1 MRRPR
6 ASNPLQGLAAPFA
19 SRNTLR
25 DLRRSS
31 DSVTLYSSFAEALPG
46 ALVCFPSAVLLAFLL
61 VFVEHGAI
69 AHAFSHLGNRPDT
82 EQLGGPTSTESPC
95 DQCPA
100 FNAVA
105 GGPPPAPALAAQAKA
120 SDRPATE
127 HFQSAPDRTTPPT
140 GAAARPDS
148 SDAAG
153 AALKHGAAVPAYQEI
168 GMDKCSIALLVF
180 GLATTAAP
188 RAAEHA
194 HKHGV
199 VSLKVAVEA
208 SSISLQMEA
217 PLDSLVGFEHAPRNS
232 AQSQAVQ
239 AMFERIN
246 SPQKLFGVDAAG
258 ERTLKS
264 HSAKSDALNRMAA
277 KKADRA
283 DEHAD
288 LDVSV
293 EFDCK
298 RASAVRSV
306 DLSGLLAAFPR
317 IQRIDAQIA
326 SPAGQFSRV
335 CDDPT
340 RPRWGR

>member
-1 MRRPR
+1 LTRSPEDCRPR
-6 ASNPLQGLAAPFA
+6 LPWPRWLKLRIGPQPSISNPRPIA
-19 SRNTLR
+19 RLR
-25 DLRRSS
+25 
-31 DSVTLYSSFAEALPG
+31 
-46 ALVCFPSAVLLAFLL
+46 
-61 VFVEHGAI
+61 
-69 AHAFSHLGNRPDT
+69 
-82 EQLGGPTSTESPC
+82 
-95 DQCPA
+95 
-100 FNAVA
+100 
-105 GGPPPAPALAAQAKA
+105 
-120 SDRPATE
+120 
-127 HFQSAPDRTTPPT
+127 PT

-153 AALKHGAAVPAYQEI
+153 AALKHGAAIPAYQEI

-180 GLATTAAP
+180 GLAATATP

-194 HKHGV
+194 HQHGV
-199 VSLKVAVEA
+199 VSLNVAVEA

-258 ERTLKS
+258 ECTLKS
-264 HSAKSDALNRMAA
+264 HSAESDALKQDGV
-277 KKADRA
+277 KKADGA

-293 EFDCK
+293 KFDCK

-326 SPAGQFSRV
+326 SPAGQFKQSLR
-335 CDDPT
+335 
-340 RPRWGR
+340 RPNKVLRWGR